1 MGLPHYVVD
10 DYIVLVKLLIV
21 TTLHGPTSNYC
32 LCPKA
37 PLCRILGWE
46 GIHPKHHIFHR
57 FYSGLSGNLW
67 NRRVIN
73 ISRLCYFMTLVWNSI
88 PDVLSLYNI
97 VFRDTYVGIISHH
110 H

>member
-57 FYSGLSGNLW
+57 FYSGLSGNFMEQKGDKYFTSLLFYDLGLEFY
-67 NRRVIN
+67 
-73 ISRLCYFMTLVWNSI
+73 SRCIILV
-88 PDVLSLYNI
+88 
-97 VFRDTYVGIISHH
+97 
-110 H
+110 